1 MTVIQIIEM
10 ASEIMTVILIT
21 RMVIEMT
28 AIRITEM
35 DRMALEA
42 MITEMV
48 SKDVMTDAILRQRM
62 ILYLRLSLI
71 QERLIIEKIIRKMTD
86 VRTMNQRKTLSL

>member
-1 MTVIQIIEM
+1 
-10 ASEIMTVILIT
+10 
-21 RMVIEMT
+21 MVIEMT
-28 AIRITEM
+28 EIRITEM

-62 ILYLRLSLI
+62 ILSLRLSLI
-71 QERLIIEKIIRKMTD
+71 QERSIIEKIIRKMTD